1 MAYLRGGD
9 AIVEDVRRDD
19 VDFWENCNRRTDSI
33 LECSN
38 DEAGN
43 TETGNTETVTLIEL
57 DDSIVF
63 THILNNFYFPI
74 VQSHHG
80 S

>member
-33 LECSN
+33 LGCSN

-43 TETGNTETVTLIEL
+43 TETVTLIEL
-57 DDSIVF
+57 GDSIVF

-74 VQSHHG
+74 VESHHG